1 MKEMGT
7 SSWDSP
13 NTDATNITLF
23 TSLPAGLREAD
34 GYFNRQ
40 GIFGYWLSLSEG
52 LYNTSWS
59 RILNNSD
66 GIIERDNTNKLN
78 GFSIRCLKD

>member
-1 MKEMGT
+1 MGT
-7 SSWDSP
+7 NNWDSP
-13 NTDATNITLF
+13 NTDATNSTLF
-23 TSLPAGLREAD
+23 SGLPGGLREAD
-34 GYFNRQ
+34 GYFNRTR
-40 GIFGYWLSLSEG
+40 IFGYWWSLSEG

-66 GIIERDNTNKLN
+66 VIIERDNTNKLN